1 MSGQDHGENGVD
13 GGGQG
18 GRDRQRTRNDWAQG
32 FAVEEALF
40 LAQRRAR
47 EAEEAMVIYDSKM
60 EETVLK
66 LLTQLD
72 ASRQRERESLEKFSE
87 IKRQMQE
94 HERMCEDASRFRR
107 TAGNLS
113 QSKSNAMPSGLSC
126 TTEPWLDADSRAQS
140 DDEEWWIHD
149 DGGGS
154 QCEGSALAAG
164 GGASAAAAASRME
177 SLSLSLA
184 QAYEEIREAKEAVVH
199 HTKLMEG
206 LEDIVEPILEY
217 RHRGILVD
225 PTSPAASLLGSSSVV
240 FVQPSDAIDP
250 STAQAASSES
260 CYRLLAAKVA
270 AEEEARKARA
280 EVAHISELLK
290 EAELASEASRGR
302 ATQARGTIAAVVE
315 KVEYLLDTV
324 RAQAAEIQQLQAV
337 LEETRRSQGSS
348 RRATTREEVADDIAL
363 ATSPTTPVI
372 SRRGKQRRWDGSART
387 LPSTLIAATAEGTRC
402 LVDACEIFLLRSID
416 AVAGALG
423 KVLSIM
429 FIDSIFGGWNGRA
442 CRGVVGAAAGGLHPF
457 GQIGGGA
464 DDPICAH

>member
-1 MSGQDHGENGVD
+1 
-13 GGGQG
+13 
-18 GRDRQRTRNDWAQG
+18 
-32 FAVEEALF
+32 
-40 LAQRRAR
+40 
-47 EAEEAMVIYDSKM
+47 
-60 EETVLK
+60 
-66 LLTQLD
+66 
-72 ASRQRERESLEKFSE
+72 
-87 IKRQMQE
+87 
-94 HERMCEDASRFRR
+94 MCEDASRFRR
-107 TAGNLS
+107 AAGSATLS
-113 QSKSNAMPSGLSC
+113 HSKSNAMPSGLSC
-126 TTEPWLDADSRAQS
+126 TAEPWLDAESRAQS
-140 DDEEWWIHD
+140 DDEDWWIHD
-149 DGGGS
+149 DGGGE
-154 QCEGSALAAG
+154 CEDSATSAG
-164 GGASAAAAASRME
+164 GGAAAAAAAAAAASRME

-184 QAYEEIREAKEAVVH
+184 QACEEIREAKEAVVH

-225 PTSPAASLLGSSSVV
+225 PTCPAASLLGSSSVV

-270 AEEEARKARA
+270 AEDDARKARA

-290 EAELASEASRGR
+290 EAELASEASKGR

-324 RAQAAEIQQLQAV
+324 RAQATEIQQLQAA
-337 LEETRRSQGSS
+337 LEEARMSQGSS
-348 RRATTREEVADDIAL
+348 WRATTHEEAAGGVAPATSP
-363 ATSPTTPVI
+363 TSPTTPVI
-372 SRRGKQRRWDGSART
+372 SRRGKRRRWDGSART
-387 LPSTLIAATAEGTRC
+387 LPGTLIAATAEGTRC

-457 GQIGGGA
+457 GQIGGAA
-464 DDPICAH
+464 DDSVCAH